1 MNLLVLAGGRSE
13 RMGHRCKHYD
23 LLAGMPLY
31 EHVLLRLGPICE
43 GVVVV
48 ENAGR
53 GDLAAHAGMRVVPDM
68 IADAGPLGGIYS
80 GLVASNSWLNFVIGA
95 DMPYASPQLAAAMET
110 YAFQN
115 KFDIVYPNIDGLLEP
130 LFAIYSQRVG
140 AVARD
145 LLNAGCRSVR
155 ELFSNVQLSVG
166 AVDRQFVM
174 RYDKQL
180 MSFFN
185 INTPD
190 DLIMAGLMMDVN
202 EKSLQEERV

>member
-1 MNLLVLAGGRSE
+1 MNLVVLAGGQSK
-13 RMGHRCKHYD
+13 RMGHGCKHHD
-23 LLAGMPLY
+23 LLGGMPLY
-31 EHVLLRLGPICE
+31 EHVLVRLGSICE

-48 ENAGR
+48 ENAGYV
-53 GDLAAHAGMRVVPDM
+53 DLAAHAGMRVVPDM
-68 IADAGPLGGIYS
+68 IANTGPLGGIYS
-80 GLVASNSWLNFVIGA
+80 GLVASTSWLNFVIGA

-110 YAFQN
+110 YALQN
-115 KFDIVYPNIDGLLEP
+115 KFDIVYPNIGGLLEP

-140 AVARD
+140 AVALD

-166 AVDRQFVM
+166 VVDRRFVT

-190 DLIMAGLMMDVN
+190 DLIMARLMMDVN

>member
-1 MNLLVLAGGRSE
+1 MNLVVLAGGQSE
-13 RMGHRCKHYD
+13 RMGHCCKHHD

-53 GDLAAHAGMRVVPDM
+53 VDLTAYAGIRVVRDL
-68 IADAGPLGGIYS
+68 IADTGPLGGIYS
-80 GLVASNSWLNFVIGA
+80 GLVASNSWFNFVIGA
-95 DMPYASPQLAAAMET
+95 DMPYASPQLAGAMET
-110 YAFQN
+110 YALQN

-130 LFAIYSQRVG
+130 LFAIYSQRVA
-140 AVARD
+140 AVALG

-155 ELFSNVQLSVG
+155 ELFANAQLSVG
-166 AVDRQFVM
+166 AIDRQFVM
-174 RYDKQL
+174 RYDKKL

-190 DLIMAGLMMDVN
+190 DLIMARLMMDVS